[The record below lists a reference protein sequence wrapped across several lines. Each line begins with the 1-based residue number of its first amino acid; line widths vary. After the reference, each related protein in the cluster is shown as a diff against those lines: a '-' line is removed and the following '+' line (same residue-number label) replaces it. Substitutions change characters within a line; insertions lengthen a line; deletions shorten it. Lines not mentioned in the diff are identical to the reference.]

1 MLQSNELIEI
11 SQKVS
16 HSTIPLRSINS
27 EKKAR
32 TFVFPKN
39 ITEIRKYY
47 KMRSDLKFSEDI
59 PQFQSSKK
67 QKQKKV
73 SNSINH
79 KRKDYSNTILQR
91 FPTTQAPSFT
101 TKYQD
106 FKLAYNENSTKN
118 ISSNQKPLPISDMSS
133 INNDRLSIDSLI
145 FDKDID
151 EHAHDIIELKNFIK
165 KDSKLKSKND
175 IDGILSS
182 QLKSLNTTHNLNMT
196 QRLFNDG
203 YYSEEVDNVKE
214 RRKMYK
220 SVRDIIKKQ
229 REHLNEE
236 YKKLQNGN
244 DLKTLFWNDNATNF
258 FSENKLKKQS

>member
-1 MLQSNELIEI
+1 
-11 SQKVS
+11 
-16 HSTIPLRSINS
+16 
-27 EKKAR
+27 
-32 TFVFPKN
+32 
-39 ITEIRKYY
+39 
-47 KMRSDLKFSEDI
+47 MRSDLKFSEDI
-59 PQFQSSKK
+59 HQFQSAKK
-67 QKQKKV
+67 QKKKKV
-73 SNSINH
+73 SSNSINY

-91 FPTTQAPSFT
+91 FPTAQAPSYT

-106 FKLAYNENSTKN
+106 FKLAYNENSNKN
-118 ISSNQKPLPISDMSS
+118 ITSNQKPLPISDMSS

-175 IDGILSS
+175 IILSS

-196 QRLFNDG
+196 QRLLNDG

-258 FSENKLKKQS
+258 FSDNKIKKQS